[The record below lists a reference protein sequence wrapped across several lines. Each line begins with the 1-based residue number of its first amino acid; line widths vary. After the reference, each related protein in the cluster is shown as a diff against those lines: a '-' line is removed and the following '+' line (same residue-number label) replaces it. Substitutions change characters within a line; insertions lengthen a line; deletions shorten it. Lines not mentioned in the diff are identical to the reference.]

1 VSTSFKTQLSMAE
14 RRTQILGGVA
24 MDSGLDLFSSHDEI
38 TSPTHESD
46 ALRLRRALQRL
57 RINLEDADSE
67 VMEMLEEWQEEAKAC
82 EEKEQLAA
90 KHQAR
95 ADELDAEVYEH
106 RQQAAK
112 LFQDVAAK
120 LASTALTVHVQTA
133 PFVHIE
139 KQQALQ
145 LQCWVRHGKRWLP
158 VRLMVGDGH
167 LTYTRVSRSFWT
179 LREIV
184 QQHSIGLKCI
194 DMTRAEGEV
203 HINTGLCSVEAR
215 WQWACLLSAEGR
227 QQFQSDKLV
236 FGAET
241 EEAMHF
247 WAREVAVAR
256 MYLDYYGDA
265 VRSPGGRVLL
275 PHFLPAQSRP
285 DANAYAVSGAYTAAA
300 TTPLPAMTPSRPRPT
315 GRDKPPRATRPTALP
330 PPEPP
335 VPSSVLPPPD
345 ADARVAVDPGQA
357 GESLSRL
364 APSDQSLT
372 PLSAL
377 ARADSPALMTRY
389 LNGAGTGVSVA
400 DVGLRPLSDL
410 GAAPIGAPETRLGSS
425 TRRPPPPPP
434 PRSAPRPPAAAS
446 CAHASANSAALQ
458 KRSSGPPTRPTT
470 GGGARLQ
477 PATPDWRSHS
487 ASRTPDVRPL
497 SFVSPRAPTS
507 REENMVFN
515 M

>member
-1 VSTSFKTQLSMAE
+1 ME
-14 RRTQILGGVA
+14 
-24 MDSGLDLFSSHDEI
+24 SGLDFFTSHDEI

-46 ALRLRRALQRL
+46 ALRLRRALHKL
-57 RINLEDADSE
+57 RINLENADSE
-67 VMEMLEEWQEEAKAC
+67 VMEMLEEWQEEAEAC

-95 ADELDAEVYEH
+95 ADELDAEADEH
-106 RQQAAK
+106 RQRAAK
-112 LFQDVAAK
+112 LFQVVAAK
-120 LASTALTVHVQTA
+120 LASTALTAHVQTA

-179 LREIV
+179 LRETV

-194 DMTRAEGEV
+194 DMTRAEGNV
-203 HINTGLCSVEAR
+203 LINTGLCSVEAR
-215 WQWACLLSAEGR
+215 WEWACLLSAEGR

-241 EEAMHF
+241 EAAMHF

-256 MYLDYYGDA
+256 MYLDKYGDA
-265 VRSPGGRVLL
+265 VRSPGGRGLPPHFL
-275 PHFLPAQSRP
+275 PATPPHFLPAQPHP
-285 DANAYAVSGAYTAAA
+285 DANAYAVPGAYTASA

-315 GRDKPPRATRPTALP
+315 GSDKPPRATRPTALP

-345 ADARVAVDPGQA
+345 ADARVSVEPGQA

-377 ARADSPALMTRY
+377 ARADSPALLTRY

-410 GAAPIGAPETRLGSS
+410 GAAPIGAPETRLGLS
-425 TRRPPPPPP
+425 TRRPPPL
-434 PRSAPRPPAAAS
+434 PRPAPRPPAAAS
-446 CAHASANSAALQ
+446 CAHASANLAALQ

-477 PATPDWRSHS
+477 PATPDWRSPS